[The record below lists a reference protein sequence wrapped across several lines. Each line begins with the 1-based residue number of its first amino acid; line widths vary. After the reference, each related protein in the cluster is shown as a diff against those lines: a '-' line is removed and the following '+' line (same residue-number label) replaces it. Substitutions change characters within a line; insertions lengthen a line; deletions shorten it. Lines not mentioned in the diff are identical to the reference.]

1 MDLSKRKFLQQI
13 GAVTAGASLIP
24 ISEAGLNLSPTRH
37 EGNPEKRYGMLIDLR
52 RCIGCQSC
60 TKLLG

>member
-24 ISEAGLNLSPTRH
+24 IAEAGLSFSPTRR
-37 EGNPEKRYGMLIDLR
+37 EGNPENVME
-52 RCIGCQSC
+52 C
-60 TKLLG
+60 